1 MKKRHIFK
9 FFINILLLTLLFFC
23 ASSCAST
30 FSFETEAEEY
40 DYALHYALD
49 NSNESAISTL
59 YFKVTQSTCF
69 LPTNLSFIQDNAS
82 QIPGMTKLL
91 TEWTS
96 YMNSYSLQRFEEVR
110 TYLNTTVSSVTFEN
124 SIELV
129 SQSNDSASVT
139 FETAFGEEIKLYIR
153 QKLSDVDLSKWKEVA
168 TQYKAWAET
177 RNILFDE
184 DNIKLEEIDLLDEL
198 ADYIC
203 NLYFKSLKDSE
214 ILLRT
219 TPDPNL
225 DKTISKVFGL
235 E

>member
-1 MKKRHIFK
+1 
-9 FFINILLLTLLFFC
+9 
-23 ASSCAST
+23 
-30 FSFETEAEEY
+30 
-40 DYALHYALD
+40 
-49 NSNESAISTL
+49 
-59 YFKVTQSTCF
+59 
-69 LPTNLSFIQDNAS
+69 
-82 QIPGMTKLL
+82 
-91 TEWTS
+91 
-96 YMNSYSLQRFEEVR
+96 MNSYSLQRFEEVR